1 MKLELRRDTYLSN
14 GTTGKLSVDDKEFC
28 YTLEPPN
35 ETSITDGPVCIPSGV
50 YPVVIDFSPRFQRQM
65 PRVENV
71 PERSGILVHWGNY
84 VEDTQG
90 CILVGSSRSMI
101 QGSVP
106 EPAVW
111 ASRET
116 FERLYREIEGG
127 RSEGVV
133 LAIRDADVTSAEE
146 RAVRAPLSAAS
157 EKR

>member
-1 MKLELRRDTYLSN
+1 MKLELRRDTYLPN
-14 GTTGKLSVDDKEFC
+14 GTTGKLSVDGKEFC
-28 YTLEPPN
+28 FTLEPPN
-35 ETSITDGPVCIPSGV
+35 KTSITDGPVCIPSGT
-50 YPVVIDFSPRFQRQM
+50 YPVVIDFSPHFQRQM

-84 VEDTQG
+84 VENTQG
-90 CILVGSSRSMI
+90 CILVGSSRGMI

-111 ASRET
+111 DSRET

-127 RSEGVV
+127 QSAGVV
-133 LAIRDADVTSAEE
+133 LAICNADVASAEE
-146 RAVRAPLSAAS
+146 RAMRAPLSAAL